1 MTEIECL
8 LEVRADNF
16 FCGQEQGWCGC
27 GATRSGASGTTESLL
42 VSKPGAFKPSPP
54 VRVITGAGMQ
64 NQMQASCRCAR
75 AQNRDIARDGD
86 VSKVENYAPQPEKQ
100 WSI

>member
-1 MTEIECL
+1 MTEIESS
-8 LEVRADNF
+8 LEVRAEIF

-64 NQMQASCRCAR
+64 NQMQAQPQMRSSTKQRY
-75 AQNRDIARDGD
+75 RDGD
-86 VSKVENYAPQPEKQ
+86 VSKVEKYAPQPEKQ

>member
-1 MTEIECL
+1 MTEIECS

-64 NQMQASCRCAR
+64 MQAQLQMRSSTKQRY
-75 AQNRDIARDGD
+75 RDGD
-86 VSKVENYAPQPEKQ
+86 VSKVEKYAPQPERQ
-100 WSI
+100 

>member
-1 MTEIECL
+1 MNAYLKLGLIIFS
-8 LEVRADNF
+8 VGKSRD
-16 FCGQEQGWCGC
+16 GVVVVQQGVEQ
-27 GATRSGASGTTESLL
+27 AAPRSLL

-64 NQMQASCRCAR
+64 NQMQAQLQMRSSTKQRY
-75 AQNRDIARDGD
+75 RDGD
-86 VSKVENYAPQPEKQ
+86 VWKVEKYAPQPEKQ